1 MCDSTWSDRSIVE
14 DWVERRSVTRER
26 EWRARSV
33 WRLADGAITANICRG
48 QLKPP
53 NERASA
59 VNREHLV
66 IAMPYAQG
74 FGMAWNYIERV
85 TGDLA
90 RSLQA
95 RGSRGT
101 VAYPSV
107 PDTARTSASDPQ
119 IIQRM
124 FYGTSPKRTLEN
136 ARWLRR
142 NGVTHL
148 YFAEHI
154 AFDWRFAV
162 YRALAGVRIVVHYHH
177 GGGRSERST
186 GVARAMRSARAWVSP
201 IVADGAICVSE
212 FIRNRVVTVA
222 LFPASRCIAIR
233 NAALPDKTL
242 PPADRARRRRALRAG
257 LNIAEDTAVVL
268 CGARAAMEKGIDV
281 LLKAFDTLCADLQKR
296 NMQLP
301 LLIHAGNGPDFEE
314 LNALRLSLPHASRMR
329 MLGRIAHM
337 QDLLSAAD
345 VAVLP
350 SRYDD
355 AFPLFA
361 IEAMQAGLP
370 VVVTNRGG
378 LPEIV
383 ENGIEGY
390 VIRDDDAA
398 ALADRLSTLVLNSEL
413 RTRMGVAGVTRIFE
427 KFSYARMLVALEH
440 GILTSTSPA
449 PDVKETNA
457 ERM

>member
-74 FGMAWNYIERV
+74 FGMAWNYMERV
-85 TGDLA
+85 AADLA

-177 GGGRSERST
+177 GGGRSERYT

-222 LFPASRCIAIR
+222 RFPASRCIAIR

-268 CGARAAMEKGIDV
+268 CGARAAIEKGIDV
-281 LLKAFDTLCADLQKR
+281 LLKAFDALCADLQKR
-296 NMQLP
+296 NIQLP
-301 LLIHAGNGPDFEE
+301 LLIHAGDGPDFEE
-314 LNALRLSLPHASRMR
+314 LNALRLSLPHASRMK
-329 MLGRIAHM
+329 MPGRIADM

-345 VAVLP
+345 LAVLP
-350 SRYDD
+350 SRCNE
-355 AFPLFA
+355 AFGLFA

-370 VVVTNRGG
+370 MIVTNRGG
-378 LPEIV
+378 LPEV
-383 ENGIEGY
+383 VQNGIEGY
-390 VIRDDDAA
+390 VIPDEDTG
-398 ALADRLSTLVLNSEL
+398 ALADRLSTLVLNPEL
-413 RTRMGVAGVTRIFE
+413 RTRMGAAGVAKTFE
-427 KFSYARMLVALEH
+427 KFSYASMLVALENS
-440 GILTSTSPA
+440 ILTS
-449 PDVKETNA
+449 
-457 ERM
+457 R